1 MSDELTIQG
10 VNPQQQYPVQ
20 KTSTMPYTLGGAAI
34 GAAAGWAG
42 TSMAK
47 SKGPAKT
54 LEELVQEANGQDKV
68 DLTTKKAALEKAEKE
83 LADAGK
89 AVYDGAEKEAL
100 DKAIKAREILE
111 KNDKIL
117 FKDEKNVR

>member
-68 DLTTKKAALEKAEKE
+68 ELTSKKAALEKAEKE
-83 LADAGK
+83 SQWNAMF
-89 AVYDGAEKEAL
+89 EKYCQKYPEMKPPFL
-100 DKAIKAREILE
+100 
-111 KNDKIL
+111 
-117 FKDEKNVR
+117 VSS